1 METRASTSP
10 LNEQRCHFRQKPSS
24 IMQMRAFILRGTF
37 KEQRCRSLKTFL
49 AKTELIII
57 EIRVSIDVPQTNS
70 VAIPESYSSKKKGP
84 FDPIITFIFHA
95 FLFFNKKKQKRNGH

>member
-1 METRASTSP
+1 
-10 LNEQRCHFRQKPSS
+10 
-24 IMQMRAFILRGTF
+24 MQMRAFILRGTF

-70 VAIPESYSSKKKGP
+70 VAIPESYSSKKKIHSIQSLP
-84 FDPIITFIFHA
+84 SFSMR
-95 FLFFNKKKQKRNGH
+95 FFFFK